1 MLTLAVP
8 LSVQVLI
15 GTVANTAM
23 LRPVVVLGCVL
34 FGLLAL
40 YGLLIG
46 IQAHLMDVFERR
58 LFARITKDILNQPIT
73 DTFDVIIEPSFS
85 GWAASSQIAIAI
97 NARAQPQGPRV
108 AIAVDD
114 RTIRVS
120 IPESDRQDRAGF
132 LADVMSADVNTTLLD
147 LPAQVICNQKT
158 GSIIVTGDVQISP
171 VAITHK
177 DLNVTTTIPPPVPS
191 PQNPLVERDQWMAL
205 KTEGKPSEVAKLS
218 DLIKAFKQLD
228 IPVEEQIGILQM
240 LHKTG
245 KLQAKL
251 IVD

>member
-1 MLTLAVP
+1 
-8 LSVQVLI
+8 
-15 GTVANTAM
+15 
-23 LRPVVVLGCVL
+23 
-34 FGLLAL
+34 
-40 YGLLIG
+40 
-46 IQAHLMDVFERR
+46 
-58 LFARITKDILNQPIT
+58 
-73 DTFDVIIEPSFS
+73 
-85 GWAASSQIAIAI
+85 
-97 NARAQPQGPRV
+97 
-108 AIAVDD
+108 VDD